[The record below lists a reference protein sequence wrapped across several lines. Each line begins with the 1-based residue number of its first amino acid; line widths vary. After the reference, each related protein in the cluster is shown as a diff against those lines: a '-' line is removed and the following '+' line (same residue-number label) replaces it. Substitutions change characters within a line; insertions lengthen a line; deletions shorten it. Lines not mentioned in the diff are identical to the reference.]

1 MKYLWQ
7 AISFSIQFLSFQAI
21 TESLNIQDGILY
33 SHVLKY
39 VDVGIGNKYLS
50 EICPL
55 GNSLRYCHL

>member
-7 AISFSIQFLSFQAI
+7 AISFQAI

-33 SHVLKY
+33 GHVLKY